1 MRSSYDTAR
10 GYAFK
15 LDSKDYK
22 DIVHDAYLR
31 WFDKTGNNLFNEPRS
46 TITNVVKYVWLEK
59 LRKRNQYI
67 KNGEKHIR
75 RFVETL
81 TEHEEDFHGYVPF
94 VDNFE
99 ADLIIDDI
107 INNIKNFI
115 SERGEH
121 ILDMLY
127 LQYNQS
133 EIAKEFNVSHTTIN
147 NEVIKIKSV
156 ANKMIN
162 NPFNGSRTNVKKR
175 ITESEWNKRT
185 DKDEFELEAENEW
198 NILYIH
204 KQSKEGWLV
213 KIKNP
218 VPSEFYV
225 KRLEDSKK

>member
-1 MRSSYDTAR
+1 MRNSYETAK

-15 LDSKDYK
+15 LDNKYYK
-22 DIVHDAYLR
+22 DIIHDAYIC
-31 WFDKTGNNLFNEPRS
+31 WYNKTGKNLFDEHRGVIS
-46 TITNVVKYVWLEK
+46 QVVKNIWLSSLK
-59 LRKRNQYI
+59 KRNQYI
-67 KNGEKHIR
+67 YNGEKRYREYI
-75 RFVETL
+75 ETL
-81 TEHEEDFHGYVPF
+81 TEYEQDSNGYVPF
-94 VDNFE
+94 VYDFE
-99 ADLIIDDI
+99 EDLIIEDI

-127 LQYNQS
+127 MQYNQS

-147 NEVIKIKSV
+147 NEVIKIKNI

-175 ITESEWNKRT
+175 IMESEWNKRT

-198 NILYIH
+198 NVLYIH